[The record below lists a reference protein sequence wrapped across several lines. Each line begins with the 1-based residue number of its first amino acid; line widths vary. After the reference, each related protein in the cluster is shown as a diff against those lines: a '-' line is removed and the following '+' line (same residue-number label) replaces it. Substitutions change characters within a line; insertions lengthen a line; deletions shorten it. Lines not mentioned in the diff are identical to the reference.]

1 MVRPRPRNLEEN
13 QPVSK
18 LMPFAIAAGL
28 ALIHAHPAR
37 AQETTP
43 DQVVREMEG
52 VFGVTPGQRRNHIK
66 GTCAAGEFVGTAEAA
81 ALSRSPL
88 FTGATLPVIARFSLP
103 SGNPKLPDTTRG
115 VRGMALQFK
124 LPKDDVHHMAM
135 LNVPVFGASNPK
147 TFHNQLIALKPDP
160 ATGKPDPEKLKA
172 FRESHPDT
180 KPLGEFLAK
189 NNPPASYAS
198 AAYFSIHTFKF
209 LDAAKKATPVRW
221 RFVPQAGEKLLT
233 DDEMKTLPADFLE
246 ARLMEEMK
254 TGPARWDMIL
264 TVGQPGD
271 PETDPTQAWPK
282 DRREFKGGTLTL
294 SSATP
299 QKGAPCE
306 PINFDP
312 LAMAAGIEPTD
323 DPILMFRSPAY
334 AVSFTKRFEGK

>member
-1 MVRPRPRNLEEN
+1 MF
-13 QPVSK
+13 K
-18 LMPFAIAAGL
+18 LPSL
-28 ALIHAHPAR
+28 ALMACAALALPDGAR
-37 AQETTP
+37 AQEVTP
-43 DQVVREMEG
+43 DQVVGAMESA
-52 VFGVTPGQRRNHIK
+52 FGVNPGQRRNHIK

-115 VRGMALQFK
+115 VRGMGLQFK

-135 LNVPVFGASNPK
+135 LNVPVFGAAVPK
-147 TFHNQLIALKPDP
+147 TFLDQLIAIKPDP

-172 FRESHPDT
+172 FRDSHPDT
-180 KPLGEFLAK
+180 KALGEFVAK
-189 NNPPASYAS
+189 NAPPPSYVN
-198 AAYFSIHTFKF
+198 AAYYSIHTFKF
-209 LDAAKKATPVRW
+209 VDSAKKNTPVRW
-221 RFVPQAGEKLLT
+221 RFVPQAGEKQLT
-233 DDEMKTLPADFLE
+233 DDEMKSLPADFLE
-246 ARLMEEMK
+246 ERLIEAMK
-254 TGPARWDMIL
+254 AGPARWDMIV

-282 DRREFKGGTLTL
+282 ERREFKAGTLTL

-306 PINFDP
+306 GINFDP

-323 DPILMFRSPAY
+323 DPILLFRSPAY
-334 AVSFTKRFEGK
+334 AVSYTKRFEGK

>member
-1 MVRPRPRNLEEN
+1 M
-13 QPVSK
+13 SK
-18 LMPFAIAAGL
+18 LLPILLTAGL
-28 ALIHAHPAR
+28 VVTGAQALH

-52 VFGVTPGQRRNHIK
+52 VFGVHPGQRRNHIK
-66 GTCAAGEFVGTAEAA
+66 GTCAAGEFVGTPEAA

-88 FTGATLPVIARFSLP
+88 FTGAPLPVIARFSLP

-115 VRGMALQFK
+115 VRGLALQFK

-160 ATGKPDPEKLKA
+160 ATGKADPEKLKA

-180 KPLGEFLAK
+180 KPLGEHLAK

-198 AAYFSIHTFKF
+198 ASYFSIHTFKF
-209 LDAAKKATPVRW
+209 VDAAKTATPVRW
-221 RFVPQAGEKLLT
+221 RFVPQTGDKQLT
-233 DDEMKTLPADFLE
+233 DDEMKSLPPDFLE
-246 ARLMEEMK
+246 DRMIEGLKA
-254 TGPARWDMIL
+254 GPARWDMIV
-264 TVGQPGD
+264 TVGEPSD
-271 PETDPTQAWPK
+271 PQTDPTQAWPK
-282 DRREFKGGTLTL
+282 DRREFKAGTLTL
-294 SSATP
+294 TSASP
-299 QKGAPCE
+299 QKRAPCE

-334 AVSFTKRFEGK
+334 AVSFSKWFEGK